1 MIRELIDGANGRMI
15 TVVRNGPVTYLKAGQ
30 HDHEIDS
37 NNSDIILINIDD
49 EMTEI
54 LNYVSASISY
64 RKPDDAWNR
73 SISFLRRMTASR
85 GCQLGMSGARGCC
98 REAVI

>member
-1 MIRELIDGANGRMI
+1 MIRDLIEGANGMMI
-15 TVVRNGPVTYLKAGQ
+15 TVVRNGPITYLKAGQ

-37 NNSDIILINIDD
+37 NNSDIILISLDD
-49 EMTEI
+49 GMTEI

-64 RKPDDAWNR
+64 RRPDDAWNR
-73 SISFLRRMTASR
+73 SVSFLRRMTASR
-85 GCQLGMSGARGCC
+85 GAQLGMSGAERCC